1 MSPLIGAL
9 LGAALGTGS
18 FTAIMGVRGFWSSPS
33 TRRGGLGTWFQ
44 GSLRPLGVRLVIAVA
59 GFAAAVVA
67 TGWLVAGLVVGIAA
81 FLSPTLLRA
90 KARRSWEIDRMNAL
104 ATWVEMLRDTISA
117 ASGLIETLK
126 ATADSA
132 PSVLRAPVRQLA
144 ARAEREPLPVALGR
158 FADEVDHAV
167 ADTVAVSLGLAA
179 TNQVGSLQE
188 SLAELAENTRQEVS
202 MRLRIEAS
210 RARQFASARL
220 IAGVVAVFCICMV
233 GFSRTYLAPFDTAS
247 GQLALAVIG
256 GLFIGSGL
264 ALERMGRFNSPP
276 RILAVHRGPAVSSPT
291 GELPR

>member
-1 MSPLIGAL
+1 MTPLIGAL
-9 LGAALGTGS
+9 LGAALGTGA
-18 FTAIMGVRGFWSSPS
+18 FTTIMGVRGIWSSPS
-33 TRRGGLGTWFQ
+33 TRHGGLKTWFQ
-44 GSLRPLGVRLVIAVA
+44 GSLMPLAVRLVIAIAGAVA
-59 GFAAAVVA
+59 ALVA
-67 TGWLVAGLVVGIAA
+67 TGWLMAGFVVGTAA

-90 KARRSWEIDRMNAL
+90 KAQRSREIDRMNAL
-104 ATWVEMLRDTISA
+104 ATWVEMLRDTIGA

-132 PSVLRAPVRQLA
+132 PSVLRGPVRQLA
-144 ARAEREPLPVALGR
+144 ARSEREPLPGALGR

-188 SLAELAENTRQEVS
+188 LLAELAENTRQEVS

-210 RARQFASARL
+210 RARQLASARL
-220 IAGVVAVFCICMV
+220 IAGVVAVLCISMV
-233 GFSRTYLAPFDTAS
+233 SFSKTYLAPFDTVS

-264 ALERMGRFNSPP
+264 ALERMSRFNSPP
-276 RILAVHRGPAVSSPT
+276 RILEVHRAPVVPSPT
-291 GELPR
+291 SEFPR

>member
-9 LGAALGTGS
+9 LGAALGTGA
-18 FTAIMGVRGFWSSPS
+18 FTTIMGVRGFWSSPS
-33 TRRGGLGTWFQ
+33 TRRGRLGTWFQ
-44 GSLRPLGVRLVIAVA
+44 GPLMPQGVRLVIAIV
-59 GFAAAVVA
+59 GFVAAVVV
-67 TGWLVAGLVVGIAA
+67 TGWLVAGFVVGIAA
-81 FLSPTLLRA
+81 FLSPTLLKA
-90 KARRSWEIDRMNAL
+90 KARRNREIDRLNAL
-104 ATWVEMLRDTISA
+104 ATWVEMLRDTIGA

-188 SLAELAENTRQEVS
+188 SLAELAKNTRQEVS

-210 RARQFASARL
+210 RARQLASARL
-220 IAGVVAVFCICMV
+220 IAGVVAVLCIFMV
-233 GFSRTYLAPFDTAS
+233 SFSRTYLAPFDTAS

-256 GLFIGSGL
+256 GLFIGSGF
-264 ALERMGRFNSPP
+264 ALERMSRFNSPP
-276 RILAVHRGPAVSSPT
+276 RILEVHRGPAVPGPT
-291 GELPR
+291 GELPL

>member
-9 LGAALGTGS
+9 LGAALGTGA
-18 FTAIMGVRGFWSSPS
+18 FTATMGMRGFWSSPS
-33 TRRGGLGTWFQ
+33 ARRGGPGTWFQ
-44 GSLRPLGVRLVIAVA
+44 GSLMPLVVRLVIAIAGSVA
-59 GFAAAVVA
+59 AIVV
-67 TGWLVAGLVVGIAA
+67 TGWLVAGFVVGIAA

-90 KARRSWEIDRMNAL
+90 KARRNREVDRMNAL

-158 FADEVDHAV
+158 FADEVNHAV
-167 ADTVAVSLGLAA
+167 ADTVAISLGLAA

-188 SLAELAENTRQEVS
+188 SLDELAENTRQEVS

-210 RARQFASARL
+210 RARQLASARL
-220 IAGVVAVFCICMV
+220 IAGVVTVFCICMV
-233 GFSRTYLAPFDTAS
+233 GFSRTYLAPFDTVS

-256 GLFIGSGL
+256 GLFISSGF
-264 ALERMGRFNSPP
+264 ALERMSRFKNPP
-276 RILAVHRGPAVSSPT
+276 RILEVHRTPVIPGPTS
-291 GELPR
+291 ELPQ

>member
-1 MSPLIGAL
+1 MSSLIGAL
-9 LGAALGTGS
+9 LGAALGAGV
-18 FTAIMGVRGFWSSPS
+18 FTASMGVRGFWSSPS
-33 TRRGGLGTWFQ
+33 ARRGGLGTWFQ
-44 GSLRPLGVRLVIAVA
+44 GSLMPLAVRLVIAIA
-59 GFAAAVVA
+59 GFSAAFVV
-67 TGWLVAGLVVGIAA
+67 TEWLVAGFVVGIAA

-90 KARRSWEIDRMNAL
+90 KAKRSREIDRMNAL

-179 TNQVGSLQE
+179 TNQVGSLQD

-210 RARQFASARL
+210 RARQLASARL

-256 GLFIGSGL
+256 GLFIGSGF
-264 ALERMGRFNSPP
+264 ALERMSRFNSPP
-276 RILAVHRGPAVSSPT
+276 RILEVHRVPVVSSPT
-291 GELPR
+291 SEFPQ